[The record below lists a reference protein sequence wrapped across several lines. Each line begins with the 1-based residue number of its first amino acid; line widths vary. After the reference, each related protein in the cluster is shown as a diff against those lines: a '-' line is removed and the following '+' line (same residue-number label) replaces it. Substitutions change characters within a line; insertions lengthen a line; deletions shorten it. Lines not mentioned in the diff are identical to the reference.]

1 MHGCSNGRMRGS
13 PCPEAWVCPVPEP
26 VGLKVW
32 ANPHQSQ
39 PSCSRRA
46 GWKRGRTAQN
56 PPFFRRESL
65 QSRGVQ
71 ERALEETNIAT
82 QLQLV
87 SGFDLLVLGIIERLF
102 RHRCAAAYTE

>member
-1 MHGCSNGRMRGS
+1 NGCFNGRMRDS

-56 PPFFRRESL
+56 PPFFRRGSL
-65 QSRGVQ
+65 QSHWNVLMATRSTI
-71 ERALEETNIAT
+71 AAHTDNTTNAKPGN
-82 QLQLV
+82 V
-87 SGFDLLVLGIIERLF
+87 APLLIV
-102 RHRCAAAYTE
+102 

>member
-1 MHGCSNGRMRGS
+1 MRGS

-39 PSCSRRA
+39 LSCSRRA

-56 PPFFRRESL
+56 SPFFRRESL

-71 ERALEETNIAT
+71 ERALEETNIAK

-87 SGFDLLVLGIIERLF
+87 SGFDLRVLGIIERLF
-102 RHRCAAAYTE
+102 HHRRPVPYAK